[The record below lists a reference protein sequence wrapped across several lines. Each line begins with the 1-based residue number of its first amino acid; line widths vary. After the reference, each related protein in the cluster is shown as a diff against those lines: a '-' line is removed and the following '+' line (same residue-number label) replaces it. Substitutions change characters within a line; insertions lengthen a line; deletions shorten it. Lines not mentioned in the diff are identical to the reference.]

1 MEQALRIV
9 ERLLALQARKLEE
22 VLDGHK
28 ELQDAVIQFKC
39 LVKESREKTPR
50 SSGHNIRDDATTDLR
65 SAKESAASSR
75 NRKARTPPPRSSTP
89 PASDRQRPSS
99 QRGAASAA
107 RIDGEPRASQ
117 LSRASSDATA
127 GCSDRDHDFFG
138 AFGVAREGHPR
149 SQRSHIR
156 EGYVADNRQHR
167 DMGDGDG
174 DLEDDGLERFISH
187 GKKTGYSGAKDNM
200 LGFRVLTTEEDEGAV
215 RLKKKPP
222 PKGSIKA
229 GNGFKVNGWD

>member
-9 ERLLALQARKLEE
+9 ERLVALQARKLEE

-28 ELQDAVIQFKC
+28 ELQDAVIQFKS
-39 LVKESREKTPR
+39 LVKESRDSREKTPR
-50 SSGHNIRDDATTDLR
+50 SSGNNIRDDATTDLR
-65 SAKESAASSR
+65 FAKESTASSR

-89 PASDRQRPSS
+89 PALDRQRPSS
-99 QRGAASAA
+99 QRGS
-107 RIDGEPRASQ
+107 GEPRPSQ
-117 LSRASSDATA
+117 PSRASSDATA
-127 GCSDRDHDFFG
+127 GCSERDHDFFG
-138 AFGVAREGHPR
+138 AFGVAREGYPK

-156 EGYVADNRQHR
+156 EGYVADNRHHH

-174 DLEDDGLERFISH
+174 DLEDDGLQRFIGH

-200 LGFRVLTTEEDEGAV
+200 LGFRVLTTEEDEGAG
-215 RLKKKPP
+215 RLKKKPQ
-222 PKGSIKA
+222 PKGQIKE